1 MFKYDICIQAGIKP
15 PDKNAFFIE
24 FESKW
29 HFDAKF
35 VANTKTCDNND
46 SSLQFRVL
54 SASKISILYKAI
66 MRLTERGE
74 NNEN

>member
-24 FESKW
+24 FVSKW
-29 HFDAKF
+29 HFDANF
-35 VANTKTCDNND
+35 EANKKTRYNND
-46 SSLQFRVL
+46 SSLQFIIL
-54 SASKISILYKAI
+54 SASKISIWYKAI
-66 MRLTERGE
+66 MRLTERDE